1 MMTASLEQ
9 RVETLENQND
19 YLGNVLGQF
28 ISSVN
33 GVMLRMEALVAGFRE
48 EISAFKEEVRADTKA
63 FKEEVRADTKAL
75 KKEMAEFKDEVRAD
89 TKAFREEVRADTK
102 AFKEGVRADT
112 KALKEEMAEFKEEV
126 RADTKALKKEMAEFK
141 DEVRADT
148 KSLKNEMKGLRKE
161 TGMLTRKMGTLVE
174 DMVAPNMRLIAKE
187 YFGDDDFTFFGVRFS
202 KKNAA
207 RKEKEFD
214 VVAVSD
220 KNFIINETKSK
231 PRPEDIGDFI
241 EVIADIGSYFPEYQ
255 GRRIIPVF
263 SSLYLPENI
272 QTYLTRN
279 GIYAMGLKEGTMDLL
294 NFEQISN

>member
-1 MMTASLEQ
+1 MTANLEQ
-9 RVETLENQND
+9 RVETLENQNGYLEQRLD
-19 YLGNVLGQF
+19 TLENQNNYLGNVLGQF

-33 GVMLRMEALVAGFRE
+33 GVILRMEASVAEFRE

-75 KKEMAEFKDEVRAD
+75 KKEMAEFK
-89 TKAFREEVRADTK
+89 
-102 AFKEGVRADT
+102 
-112 KALKEEMAEFKEEV
+112 EEV
-126 RADTKALKKEMAEFK
+126 RADTKALKKEM
-141 DEVRADT
+141 
-148 KSLKNEMKGLRKE
+148 KGLRKE
-161 TGMLTRKMGTLVE
+161 TGMLTKKMGTLVE
-174 DMVAPNMRLIAKE
+174 DMVAPNMRLIARE
-187 YFGDDDFTFFGVRFS
+187 YFGDDDFTFFGVRFF

-220 KNFIINETKSK
+220 RNLIINETKSK

-241 EVIADIGSYFPEYQ
+241 EVLADIQNYFPEYQ

-279 GIYAMGLKEGTMDLL
+279 RIYAMGLKEGTMDLL
-294 NFEQISN
+294 NFEQIEN